1 MPSTFS
7 NILLSPFH
15 LLTWSLLHFTSTLLF
30 LLSPFFIVLY
40 YASYVFAPIY
50 APFHFLS
57 RFEPV
62 YIFCGT
68 AAVIG
73 ISVGCLLGLTNS
85 MLFSFLNLT
94 NPSSTSTLTPTP
106 STSPDNSNSQGIKRL
121 RHERRRRRSEL
132 ESQGKLPK
140 RQQKAEPPRTP
151 PQRKPKSIPTILE
164 EEDEEEYYGTT
175 TPAES
180 LGGRE
185 TIGLAPL
192 RRMDAHSDTDEEM
205 GY

>member
-1 MPSTFS
+1 MPSAFS
-7 NILLSPFH
+7 NILLSPFR
-15 LLTWSLLHFTSTLLF
+15 LLTWSVRQLTSTLLF
-30 LLSPFFIVLY
+30 LFSPFFIVIY

-50 APFHFLS
+50 APLS
-57 RFEPV
+57 VLERFEPV

-85 MLFSFLNLT
+85 LLYSAL
-94 NPSSTSTLTPTP
+94 SLTPTAATTP
-106 STSPDNSNSQGIKRL
+106 SQPTLSSPTPGIKKL
-121 RHERRRRRSEL
+121 RDERRKRRSQL
-132 ESQGKLPK
+132 ENQGKLQK
-140 RQQKAEPPRTP
+140 RQQKVEPARTP
-151 PQRKPKSIPTILE
+151 PLRKPKAIPTILE

-185 TIGLAPL
+185 PSGLTPL
-192 RRMDAHSDTDEEM
+192 SRKIENHSDTDEEF
-205 GY
+205 GF

>member
-1 MPSTFS
+1 MPSTIS
-7 NILLSPFH
+7 NLILPPFH
-15 LLTWSLLHFTSTLLF
+15 LLTWSIRHFTSTLLF
-30 LLSPFFIVLY
+30 FFSPFFIVLY

-50 APFHFLS
+50 APFQFLS
-57 RFEPV
+57 RFEPI

-68 AAVIG
+68 AAVLG

-85 MLFSFLNLT
+85 MLFAFFNLT
-94 NPSSTSTLTPTP
+94 NPSSTST
-106 STSPDNSNSQGIKRL
+106 STSSRTSSNNSTPQGIKRL
-121 RHERRRRRSEL
+121 RDERRRRRSDPENRAR
-132 ESQGKLPK
+132 LPK

-185 TIGLAPL
+185 TIGLTPL
-192 RRMDAHSDTDEEM
+192 KQKEDHYDIAEESSF
-205 GY
+205 